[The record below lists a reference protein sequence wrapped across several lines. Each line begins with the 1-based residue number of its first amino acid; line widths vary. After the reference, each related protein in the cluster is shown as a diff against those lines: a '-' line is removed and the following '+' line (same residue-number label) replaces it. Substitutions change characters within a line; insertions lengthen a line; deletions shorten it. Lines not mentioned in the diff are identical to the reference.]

1 MYGDGIKCRFLQ
13 FFSVGEEIYILICF
27 IELYFYVYM
36 YFSEF
41 DDMEFLVKSF
51 KEKVKRFRFKKEN
64 IDFQEE
70 N

>member
-1 MYGDGIKCRFLQ
+1 M
-13 FFSVGEEIYILICF
+13 YILICF
-27 IELYFYVYM
+27 IELYFYV

-64 IDFQEE
+64 IDF
-70 N
+70 